1 MIQTSIPLFILGTYA
16 KRFIKQAITISV
28 FLLVLWSCQRHNA
41 SMAKEF
47 KTFSCEQEMQKLNPT
62 TVENQSI
69 MDDIEKESNTECALM
84 KRLERIVDLMPL
96 LPEARTRWENRFRN
110 AAAVGTG
117 LAAIGVTTAI
127 AYWTYLWYTQEGEYA
142 DSELSKMLACFNQ
155 FHHVFGKYRHG
166 LESYIKEQ
174 RDKIYNQ
181 PSNADT
187 RSAMLQEIESSY
199 LKYSDQ
205 EADLMICFDA
215 AIRTSYNTSWMTPF
229 YYFSSIS
236 GVAALGC
243 FVGKEFFGKS
253 SVENQKNRELIVL
266 KERTVDA
273 YRRVREALTENQRI
287 SAIGLLHDEARKSLT
302 EFFAQASDVLGYLV
316 DRKQYAL
323 LIKLRD
329 PIHHLAEECEDR
341 ATTISGSRAHHKVL
355 EACSSY
361 MKKTCDKID
370 SKTPLMQTIIE
381 YSPPTYT
388 YNEAVGVSLAST
400 SREESL

>member
-1 MIQTSIPLFILGTYA
+1 MKMIQTNIPLFILGTYA
-16 KRFIKQAITISV
+16 KRFIKQPITISV

-41 SMAKEF
+41 SMEKEL
-47 KTFSCEQEMQKLNPT
+47 KTFSCEQEMQKLNLT
-62 TVENQSI
+62 TVENQPI

-127 AYWTYLWYTQEGEYA
+127 AYWTYLWYTQEGEHA
-142 DSELSKMLACFNQ
+142 DSQLNKIPACFNQ
-155 FHHVFGKYRHG
+155 FHHIFGKYRHG
-166 LESYIKEQ
+166 LESYVKEQ

-187 RSAMLQEIESSY
+187 RPAMLQEIESAY

-215 AIRTSYNTSWMTPF
+215 AIRTSYDTSWMTPL
-229 YYFSSIS
+229 YYFSAIS

-253 SVENQKNRELIVL
+253 SIENQQNRELIAL
-266 KERTVDA
+266 KERTVEA
-273 YRRVREALTENQRI
+273 YKRVEKALIEGQRI

-329 PIHHLAEECEDR
+329 PIHRLAEACEDR

-355 EACSSY
+355 EACSSH
-361 MKKTCDKID
+361 MEKTCDKID
-370 SKTPLMQTIIE
+370 SKILLMQTIIK
-381 YSPPTYT
+381 YSPLT